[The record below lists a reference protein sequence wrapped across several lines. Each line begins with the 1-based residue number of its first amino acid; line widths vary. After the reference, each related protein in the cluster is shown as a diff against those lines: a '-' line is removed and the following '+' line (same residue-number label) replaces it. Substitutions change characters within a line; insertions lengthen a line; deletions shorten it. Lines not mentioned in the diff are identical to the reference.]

1 MAVTENTYTG
11 NGSTTSYAFTFQY
24 IDEDDIKVS
33 LNGTLTT
40 AYTLA
45 NATTVLFNTAPA
57 NGVAIRIYRD
67 TNVDSLKA
75 TFFAGSAIRAQ
86 DLNEDFLQNNYAVQ
100 EIKNN
105 TWDNDT
111 QTIHSTEAWVSSDS
125 QIATTAAIDARFQDE
140 LTETITS
147 AEVWPDNDDTVAT
160 TAAIDNRVDSKID
173 AAITGDIGTDG
184 TGITVTNDGDGTIT
198 LGLGAG
204 LIDLDRI
211 KASDIVTSAE
221 VWANDDAT
229 IATTAKIDDM
239 IDAAITGDIATDG
252 TGITVTNDGDGTITL
267 GLASNSIDFDR
278 IKDADIITYAEQN
291 AGSPAPADTN
301 IFTASAAARRFDT
314 IVQTATPTGSNW
326 EVGKT
331 WFQNDADKTLS
342 VWNGSGWIGI
352 SSGGTFTSQTK
363 VVYVD
368 AANGDNANDGHRIS
382 RPKQTIKAAI
392 EQINA
397 EVSTSISNG
406 GSGYVT
412 GTYTNVPLT
421 GGSGTG
427 LQANITVVG
436 GVVTVATVTS
446 VATLQEY
453 SIGDVLSA
461 SNTNLGGT
469 GSGFQLTVGGTGDGQ
484 VVVVAPGVYQEVAP
498 IQIKRRDVSVIGQA
512 LRSCVVHP
520 TAATE
525 TNNLFEVNSGSY
537 LANLTFTGLK
547 ASGTRGDVG
556 SIDPDATF
564 GLPPNQGWNVAFY
577 NDATII
583 KSPYIQN
590 CTNFSD
596 SEIDNSNLNAN
607 RPAGGSAG
615 DTDSA
620 PTGGGIIVDGDV
632 PSINS
637 PLRSIVCDSYTHVG
651 LDGPA
656 ILVTNNGYCQAT
668 SSYAFFTHYHIK
680 CLNGGQANLAAS
692 TSDFGRYSLIADGRS
707 VDPVFTAALSTNAA
721 DGATTFTIGAPT
733 ADPSWHGDA
742 TRPQPNMLV
751 ELNGVEYP
759 ILSAV
764 ANGAGWDVTISR
776 PDPVNRSVNLG
787 LNGAV
792 TTPATAEFFLRSM
805 IASSGHTMEYV
816 GSGTNY
822 NALPENGGVPV
833 EANQRVELNNG
844 AIWTAITDHN
854 GKFSVG
860 DFFEVD
866 QQLGFVTIPSGSIA
880 FDVASDATPQLGGNL
895 DVLNR
900 TISSSTGNVVIADQ
914 LDVNS
919 NKIINVTDPT
929 SAQDAATKNYVDTTT
944 VSLSGDTM
952 TGALGITSGSAGSP
966 SLFISG
972 DTNTGIYS
980 PGADQVAISTGG
992 SGRLFID
999 STGKV
1004 GVGTSSPSWKL
1015 TIVDGDSNWYFRD
1028 NADNAEFLCLA
1039 EAGKRAGI
1047 YFGDSVDNVRSGIVH
1062 DCTTDALEFRG
1073 YNNAERMRL
1082 DSSGRLGLGTSSVS
1096 SKIHIQDAHTLTADT
1111 QIALIEN
1118 TTTGEPASLAFLARA
1133 DSGSTG
1139 NKGAIYFDAG
1149 AGGST
1154 ADNKLQFTAA
1164 HQDSITPQV
1173 TLTGGGLVGIG
1184 TTTPGQLLH
1193 LSSTGFPT
1201 IRVTDAD
1208 NGTYFDIANS
1218 DGDIILKADEGNA
1231 FANSAI
1237 RFMVDSSEKFR
1248 CDSSGRL
1255 LVGTSSA
1262 ISGGLIDIGSGSQN
1276 SGPRLQIAGTDWS
1289 HSSAIFA
1296 SYQNAA
1302 AVLPQ
1307 ISFNKSKSGTVGTIG
1322 SALASGDGLGAVV
1335 FSGSDG
1341 TNFVTGASISAYTD
1355 GTCGTNDLPSRLVFS
1370 TCSDGSASPTERMS
1384 IRNDGQVWI
1393 NKTST
1398 TNNARLEVAASASG
1412 GTCIATV
1419 QIDANTRTH
1428 LAVFNSNGLVGQ
1440 ISSNGSATSYQTSSD
1455 YRLKENVV
1463 PLTGAADRLSQLQV
1477 HRFNFIADPDIT
1489 VDGFIAH
1496 EVQAVVPE
1504 AIGGIKDEV
1513 DAHGNPVYQGID
1525 QSKLVP
1531 LLTAALQEALAKI
1544 ETLEARLTK
1553 AGI

>member
-1 MAVTENTYTG
+1 MAVTENFYTG
-11 NGSTTSYAFTFQY
+11 NGSTTSYSFTFQY

-33 LNGTLTT
+33 LDGTLTS

-57 NGVAIRIYRD
+57 NGVAIRIYRK
-67 TNVDSLKA
+67 TNTDSLKS

-100 EIKNN
+100 EIQNY
-105 TWDNDT
+105 TWDNET
-111 QTIHSTEAWVSSDS
+111 QTIHSDEPWVSSDS

-392 EQINA
+392 EQINS

-412 GTYTNVPLT
+412 GTYSNVPLT

-427 LQANITVVG
+427 LQANITVVA
-436 GVVTVATVTS
+436 GVITLATITN

-564 GLPPNQGWNVAFY
+564 GLPPVQGWNVAFY
-577 NDATII
+577 NDSTII

-620 PTGGGIIVDGDV
+620 PTGGGIIVDGSV
-632 PSINS
+632 PSVNS

-692 TSDFGRYSLIADGRS
+692 TSDFGRYSLITDGRS
-707 VDPVFTAALSTNAA
+707 VDPIFTAALSTNAA
-721 DGATTFTIGAPT
+721 DGDITFTIGAPT

-751 ELNGVEYP
+751 ELNGIEYP

-776 PDPVNRSVNLG
+776 PNPTNRSQNLG

-854 GKFSVG
+854 GKFTVG

-880 FDVASDATPQLGGNL
+880 FDLASDGSPQLGANL

-900 TISSSTGNVVIADQ
+900 TITSSTGNVRIDDT
-914 LDVNS
+914 LEVNAGAAGTPAITF
-919 NKIINVTDPT
+919 NGDP
-929 SAQDAATKNYVDTTT
+929 
-944 VSLSGDTM
+944 
-952 TGALGITSGSAGSP
+952 
-966 SLFISG
+966 
-972 DTNTGIYS
+972 NTGIYS
-980 PGADQVAISTGG
+980 PGADQLAISTNGT
-992 SGRLFID
+992 GRLFVD
-999 STGKV
+999 ASGNVTATGSIAAQ
-1004 GVGTSSPSWKL
+1004 GGNAPSGGFQLADTSGNKQPRI
-1015 TIVDGDSNWYFRD
+1015 TNDAA
-1028 NADNAEFLCLA
+1028 NATVI
-1039 EAGKRAGI
+1039 RAGSATGGVKFNNFTNSSELAI
-1047 YFGDSVDNVRSGIVH
+1047 IDN
-1062 DCTTDALEFRG
+1062 
-1073 YNNAERMRL
+1073 
-1082 DSSGRLGLGTSSVS
+1082 SGRLGLGTSSPSEKLHLGGSSNQGIRIDGSGVS
-1096 SKIHIQDAHTLTADT
+1096 TYIATASNEISQFSCNRSPFTGTRVDT
-1111 QIALIEN
+1111 SRGSSYISCAG
-1118 TTTGEPASLAFLARA
+1118 TT
-1133 DSGSTG
+1133 SGSYIEFNTSSG
-1139 NKGAIYFDAG
+1139 VGDAN
-1149 AGGST
+1149 ARVT
-1154 ADNKLQFTAA
+1154 IDN
-1164 HQDSITPQV
+1164 V
-1173 TLTGGGLVGIG
+1173 GRVGIG
-1184 TTTPGQLLH
+1184 TTTVDEKLHVEGSSGQNTTIKVESTATSAERSAVEFFNGSISRGRVSGSNDFDGLTLD
-1193 LSSTGFPT
+1193 SSTT
-1201 IRVTDAD
+1201 E
-1208 NGTYFDIANS
+1208 S
-1218 DGDIILKADEGNA
+1218 
-1231 FANSAI
+1231 SAVI
-1237 RFMVDSSEKFR
+1237 RFRTGGGSLTEKAR
-1248 CDSSGRL
+1248 IDSSGRL

-1262 ISGGLIDIGSGSQN
+1262 SGTALLQVAGAISTVERTITTGAFDMGTGNYWTCGAIAIPNPTNAVAGMSGLIRVSAAPTSFGS
-1276 SGPRLQIAGTDWS
+1276 
-1289 HSSAIFA
+1289 
-1296 SYQNAA
+1296 
-1302 AVLPQ
+1302 
-1307 ISFNKSKSGTVGTIG
+1307 
-1322 SALASGDGLGAVV
+1322 
-1335 FSGSDG
+1335 
-1341 TNFVTGASISAYTD
+1341 NFDFPGGAYTAP
-1355 GTCGTNDLPSRLVFS
+1355 TSFPAIVPYYVVSSSQILL
-1370 TCSDGSASPTERMS
+1370 GSFTE
-1384 IRNDGQVWI
+1384 G
-1393 NKTST
+1393 
-1398 TNNARLEVAASASG
+1398 
-1412 GTCIATV
+1412 IA
-1419 QIDANTRTH
+1419 
-1428 LAVFNSNGLVGQ
+1428 
-1440 ISSNGSATSYQTSSD
+1440 
-1455 YRLKENVV
+1455 
-1463 PLTGAADRLSQLQV
+1463 
-1477 HRFNFIADPDIT
+1477 
-1489 VDGFIAH
+1489 
-1496 EVQAVVPE
+1496 
-1504 AIGGIKDEV
+1504 
-1513 DAHGNPVYQGID
+1513 
-1525 QSKLVP
+1525 
-1531 LLTAALQEALAKI
+1531 
-1544 ETLEARLTK
+1544 
-1553 AGI
+1553 

>member
-944 VSLSGDTM
+944 VSLAGDTM

-980 PGADQVAISTGG
+980 PGADQVAISTNGT
-992 SGRLFID
+992 GRLFVNASGNIGVSEASPLQPLHVAGNIYTAND
-999 STGKV
+999 YMSRNGGGIFLSGSGSYATGMFN
-1004 GVGTSSPSWKL
+1004 SSGALVFK
-1015 TIVDGDSNWYFRD
+1015 TGD
-1028 NADNAEFLCLA
+1028 
-1039 EAGKRAGI
+1039 
-1047 YFGDSVDNVRSGIVH
+1047 V
-1062 DCTTDALEFRG
+1062 
-1073 YNNAERMRL
+1073 ERLRI
-1082 DSSGRLGLGTSSVS
+1082 DSSGRLGLGTSSPNS
-1096 SKIHIQDAHTLTADT
+1096 LLHIA
-1111 QIALIEN
+1111 
-1118 TTTGEPASLAFLARA
+1118 
-1133 DSGSTG
+1133 G
-1139 NKGAIYFDAG
+1139 NNGIRFG
-1149 AGGST
+1149 AGGTPEAEINYTSAGSEFLDLKCRGT
-1154 ADNKLQFTAA
+1154 NNTVGNIRFFTGNTSSAAVEAMRIDNQ
-1164 HQDSITPQV
+1164 QR
-1173 TLTGGGLVGIG
+1173 VGIG
-1184 TTTPGQLLH
+1184 STAPSYALDVSATGSTISSAFRTDQSENWVALKDSGTTIGHVRLGSASGAMLFYA
-1193 LSSTGFPT
+1193 G
-1201 IRVTDAD
+1201 
-1208 NGTYFDIANS
+1208 NS
-1218 DGDIILKADEGNA
+1218 ERG
-1231 FANSAI
+1231 
-1237 RFMVDSSEKFR
+1237 RF
-1248 CDSSGRL
+1248 DSSGRF

-1262 ISGGLIDIGSGSQN
+1262 ATTDNDANSPYFQLEGTAGDPSRLLVRGNMGTTANNGPVIYISRSRGTTANSKTSVAQEDLLGS
-1276 SGPRLQIAGTDWS
+1276 I
-1289 HSSAIFA
+1289 IFE
-1296 SYQNAA
+1296 
-1302 AVLPQ
+1302 
-1307 ISFNKSKSGTVGTIG
+1307 G
-1322 SALASGDGLGAVV
+1322 
-1335 FSGSDG
+1335 
-1341 TNFVTGASISAYTD
+1341 TD
-1355 GTCGTNDLPSRLVFS
+1355 GTADRRAASIAAWVDAAPGTNDMPGRLVFS
-1370 TCSDGSASPTERMS
+1370 TTADGASSPTERMRITQEGY
-1384 IRNDGQVWI
+1384 IRFNTTGDPNTAGNFGAQIGFNSQNYWRSRSSGTGSYGHLAFYNDNGVVGGI
-1393 NKTST
+1393 STSGTST
-1398 TNNARLEVAASASG
+1398 S
-1412 GTCIATV
+1412 
-1419 QIDANTRTH
+1419 
-1428 LAVFNSNGLVGQ
+1428 FN
-1440 ISSNGSATSYQTSSD
+1440 TSSD
-1455 YRLKENVV
+1455 YRLKDNVV
-1463 PLTGAADRLSQLQV
+1463 PLSDAVARVNQLKPS
-1477 HRFNFIADPDIT
+1477 RFNFIADPTNT

-1496 EVQAVVPE
+1496 EAQAVVPE
-1504 AIGGIKDEV
+1504 CVTGTKDEV
-1513 DAHGNPVYQGID
+1513 DADGNPIYQGID

-1531 LLTAALQEALAKI
+1531 LLTAALQEALQKI
-1544 ETLEARLTK
+1544 ADLEGRLTA
-1553 AGI
+1553 AGL